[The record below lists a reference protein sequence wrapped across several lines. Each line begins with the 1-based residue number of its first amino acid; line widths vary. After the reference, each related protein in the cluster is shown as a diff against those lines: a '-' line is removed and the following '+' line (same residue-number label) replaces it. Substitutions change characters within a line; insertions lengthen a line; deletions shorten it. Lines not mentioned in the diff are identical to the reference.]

1 MKLDSILSRPP
12 SILTREQRKF
22 YYRQGYLAFPGLI
35 GDEWL
40 GPLRSALAE
49 VVEQTRDCRQS
60 TRKVDIEPD
69 HSSENPRLRRIA
81 YLDEFAPVFW
91 DLCSKSIIP
100 DIAADLLGPN
110 VRFRELMMNFKWAGG
125 GAEVKWHQD
134 IVFYPHTHAGTMQFL
149 LMLEATGPGQGP
161 LQVIPKS
168 HQGPIFSHYDIQGNW
183 TGAISGHDLGKV
195 ALDKAVSMLGPPG
208 SLSVHHSRTIHGSAR
223 NMSALGRPAFV
234 VTYSAADAIPYTPP
248 AYPSVNYGR
257 LVRGVQSEFAHH
269 EEMMVPLP
277 PDWSEGYTSIF
288 DHQQDEKPR
297 HSA

>member
-125 GAEVKWHQD
+125 GRKSS
-134 IVFYPHTHAGTMQFL
+134 GTRILCF
-149 LMLEATGPGQGP
+149 
-161 LQVIPKS
+161 IP
-168 HQGPIFSHYDIQGNW
+168 
-183 TGAISGHDLGKV
+183 
-195 ALDKAVSMLGPPG
+195 
-208 SLSVHHSRTIHGSAR
+208 
-223 NMSALGRPAFV
+223 
-234 VTYSAADAIPYTPP
+234 TPMP
-248 AYPSVNYGR
+248 
-257 LVRGVQSEFAHH
+257 VRCSFC
-269 EEMMVPLP
+269 
-277 PDWSEGYTSIF
+277 
-288 DHQQDEKPR
+288 
-297 HSA
+297 